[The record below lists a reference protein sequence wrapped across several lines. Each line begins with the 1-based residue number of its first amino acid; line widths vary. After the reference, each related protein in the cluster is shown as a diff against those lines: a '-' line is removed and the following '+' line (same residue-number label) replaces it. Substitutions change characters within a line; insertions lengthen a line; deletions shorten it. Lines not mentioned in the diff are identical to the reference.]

1 MADENDNSI
10 RIVLLGETGGGKTN
24 LINAYFDLGFN
35 INSSSTV
42 SAESCEG
49 LVEINEKKFSICIWD
64 TAGQEKYRSITKIFI
79 KGAKIV
85 IFVYDITEEDSFK
98 NLDYWVKSVEE
109 VLGKDII
116 LGVVGNKMDLFYNQ
130 KIKTEEGKKYA
141 DEIGALFCETSAKE
155 DQEGFKKFVKQLVEK
170 YLQEK
175 NILNDEISIKLKK
188 TTHRRKCCK

>member
-1 MADENDNSI
+1 MADENDNGI

>member
-1 MADENDNSI
+1 MSDENDNSI

-35 INSSSTV
+35 SNSSSTV

-49 LVEINEKKFSICIWD
+49 VIEINNKKYPICIWD

-98 NLDYWVKSVEE
+98 NLNFWVDSVEE

-116 LGVVGNKMDLFYNQ
+116 LGLVGNKIDLFVNQ
-130 KIKTEEGKKYA
+130 IVKTEEGKKYA
-141 DEIGALFCETSAKE
+141 DEIGALFYETSAKE
-155 DQEGFKKFVKQLVEK
+155 DQAGFKKFVKQLVEN
-170 YLQEK
+170 YLQGKVIE
-175 NILNDEISIKLKK
+175 NDEINLNLKK
-188 TTHRRKCCK
+188 TKKNEKKCC

>member
-1 MADENDNSI
+1 MADENDNGI

-35 INSSSTV
+35 SNSSSTV

-49 LVEINEKKFSICIWD
+49 LIEIKEKKYPICIWD

-85 IFVYDITEEDSFK
+85 IFVYDITEENSFQ
-98 NLDYWVKSVEE
+98 NLDFWVKSVEE

-116 LGVVGNKMDLFYNQ
+116 LGLVGNKIDLFYNQ

-141 DEIGALFCETSAKE
+141 EEIGALFCETSAKE
-155 DQEGFKKFVKQLVEK
+155 DQAGFKAFVKQLVEK

-175 NILNDEISIKLKK
+175 NLLTDEKNINLKK
-188 TTHRRKCCK
+188 TKNNEKKCC